1 MGGSSLCVFFLLW
14 PHGHTCHP
22 NTRPAGSPFPG
33 AGSGGTVRY
42 VERKRK
48 QQRQALCPSPSFR
61 AKQSAGPGQSG
72 PQPCCPTSWAGAG
85 HRHPPPAAVTA
96 GSVLGSAFQ
105 GHVEGGRCQCPS
117 KPPSLWPWS
126 PLTCPSLHPSQDSL
140 SSGTTATIDTGVKC
154 GSPVNAHTP
163 GGKPRWGE
171 RTPEAKGR
179 RRNAFCGEQLLD
191 HAWPLRS
198 RVAPLLLRQSP
209 FCETLCALFP
219 PPKGHQTPRASH
231 CAYPANA
238 GLGRRQRRGR

>member
-1 MGGSSLCVFFLLW
+1 MCFSYCGRMDIRVILTRGQQAVRSQALAQEERYATLKEKGSSKGKHCAPPRLF
-14 PHGHTCHP
+14 GP
-22 NTRPAGSPFPG
+22 NRAPGPASQDHSRAVRRP
-33 AGSGGTVRY
+33 
-42 VERKRK
+42 
-48 QQRQALCPSPSFR
+48 
-61 AKQSAGPGQSG
+61 GP
-72 PQPCCPTSWAGAG
+72 G